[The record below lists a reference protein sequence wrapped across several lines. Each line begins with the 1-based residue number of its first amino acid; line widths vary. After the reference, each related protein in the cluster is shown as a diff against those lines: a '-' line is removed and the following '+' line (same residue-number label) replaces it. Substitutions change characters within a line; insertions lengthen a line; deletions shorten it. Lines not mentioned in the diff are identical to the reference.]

1 MSRVAGVKGMND
13 LLPPDSAAWEHL
25 ESIVRSL
32 CHRYGYRELRT
43 PVLEDTALFV
53 RSVGEATDIVG
64 KEMYTFEDKAGRS
77 LSLRPEGTAPAARA
91 YIEHAVANREP
102 VTRWFYM
109 GPMFRYE
116 RMKTGR
122 YRQFHQLGL
131 EGYGAEEPAVE
142 VEQMELVVELLRGL
156 GLRDITLH
164 INSLGDEACR
174 PAFQASLVGYLRDHR
189 ESLCADCQ
197 VRLEKNPL
205 RVLDCKNPGCQQVAA
220 GAPSILD
227 ALCPDCEA
235 HFAEVQRKLTLL
247 EIPFKVDARIMRGLD
262 YYTRTTFEFIAADPV
277 LGTAST
283 VGGGGRYDRLI
294 KQLGGPQTP
303 AVGLALGLER
313 LVLLMEA
320 GGSAHVKA
328 PDLFVAT
335 AEPVAADPAFTWV
348 SRLRRAGVA
357 VEFDPRGGSLK
368 SQLKRADKSG
378 ATWALVLG
386 GAELES
392 GQAALKPLRGGE
404 PEPVRLDDL
413 AEVLRAKRTRTG

>member
-1 MSRVAGVKGMND
+1 HHLHVHARGPYGPGDGGGHLREPDPGDLRRRHHPPGAAGPGGALRHADPDQQGRGAGPLRDGLHGDPPLREGPDALRCEPGEGGEGADGAAHRKGAAMSRVAGVKGMND

-53 RSVGEATDIVG
+53 RSVGAATDIVG

-227 ALCPDCEA
+227 ALCPD
-235 HFAEVQRKLTLL
+235 
-247 EIPFKVDARIMRGLD
+247 
-262 YYTRTTFEFIAADPV
+262 
-277 LGTAST
+277 
-283 VGGGGRYDRLI
+283 
-294 KQLGGPQTP
+294 
-303 AVGLALGLER
+303 
-313 LVLLMEA
+313 
-320 GGSAHVKA
+320 
-328 PDLFVAT
+328 
-335 AEPVAADPAFTWV
+335 
-348 SRLRRAGVA
+348 
-357 VEFDPRGGSLK
+357 
-368 SQLKRADKSG
+368 
-378 ATWALVLG
+378 
-386 GAELES
+386 
-392 GQAALKPLRGGE
+392 
-404 PEPVRLDDL
+404 
-413 AEVLRAKRTRTG
+413 